1 MFSPDVSLDNQTCT
15 NTYDDLSRVS
25 SNSCGSLWAQTFTY
39 DAFGNLSK
47 SGTSAWQPN
56 YNHPLNQYQSGW
68 NGVSY
73 DTNGNLLYDTF
84 NTYTWNVYGDLAS
97 ANGVAL
103 TYDALDR
110 MVENANGASQFV
122 YAPNGQHPLANMVG
136 QQLASAFVPLPGG
149 AVAVYYSS
157 GLVQYNH
164 ADWLGSGRLFST
176 PTRTATPAMAYA
188 PFGEG
193 YAGGQAYVQF
203 TSYGNSWTIADGENS
218 GGSLDDFTFRRYS
231 PGQGRW
237 ISPDPAGL
245 GGVDPSNPQS
255 WNRYAYVLNNP
266 LSYTDPLGLECVWD
280 DGSYDSEFDSQT
292 GSVGGCGSA
301 GGTWVELG
309 QNGNWSGQAD
319 QWNQNLVASIQAGQV
334 GQVDILGQNGFTYQ
348 TMYNGGQTTETVTP
362 DATTFYSYGQPVT
375 SVSQMIDT
383 ALCGLCHS
391 NNFVSI
397 FTPQQIQQ
405 FALTHGWSRDF
416 FDPLHK
422 NWWNGGLQL
431 RSNDTTCST
440 HMAIDL
446 SASAAMGGS
455 VGDWHVDQGNWMSR
469 NPLGALIHMEEVA
482 TGGTIVEGPLAQGV
496 GCSK

>member
-1 MFSPDVSLDNQTCT
+1 MTWPTRQNLSAGTGPAPQYTFNSYNQITGAPPSCTAANSYCYDAAGNLLNDSFHQYSYDAENRLISVDGGATKTYKYDALGHRVGEYAGSTGDEFLFDLNGHPVTDLNVPTGNYTSSHIFVGGRHFVEQFNSTTYFALRDWLGNERTRTDLSGNKIETCT
-15 NTYDDLSRVS
+15 N
-25 SNSCGSLWAQTFTY
+25 F
-39 DAFGNLSK
+39 AFGDSLTCAATDGLFRRLHFTGQVHDWADNLDHFQFRQYSNTQ
-47 SGTSAWQPN
+47 GTWM
-56 YNHPLNQYQSGW
+56 HPDPDS
-68 NGVSY
+68 
-73 DTNGNLLYDTF
+73 F
-84 NTYTWNVYGDLAS
+84 
-97 ANGVAL
+97 
-103 TYDALDR
+103 DA
-110 MVENANGASQFV
+110 
-122 YAPNGQHPLANMVG
+122 VG
-136 QQLASAFVPLPGG
+136 Q
-149 AVAVYYSS
+149 
-157 GLVQYNH
+157 
-164 ADWLGSGRLFST
+164 
-176 PTRTATPAMAYA
+176 M
-188 PFGEG
+188 
-193 YAGGQAYVQF
+193 
-203 TSYGNSWTIADGENS
+203 
-218 GGSLDDFTFRRYS
+218 
-231 PGQGRW
+231 
-237 ISPDPAGL
+237 
-245 GGVDPSNPQS
+245 NPQT
-255 WNRYAYVLNNP
+255 WNRYAYVINHP

-292 GSVGGCGSA
+292 GSVGGCGAA

-431 RSNDTTCST
+431 RSNDKTCST
-440 HMAIDL
+440 HMSIDL
-446 SASAAMGGS
+446 SASAAM
-455 VGDWHVDQGNWMSR
+455 
-469 NPLGALIHMEEVA
+469 
-482 TGGTIVEGPLAQGV
+482 
-496 GCSK
+496 